1 MMIKEVKVMKRVA
14 LYVLAFCMTFGV
26 PQGSAFAAVKVKDVP
41 RITKVVVY
49 DCNHVKLQW
58 SRVKH
63 AVKYKLYRKKDSG
76 DFVLMKTTKY
86 RNWRNRNLA
95 YGTRYTYIIKAV
107 FGNGKVK
114 TSKVKTV
121 YTKPAKPVISVR
133 LHGCNRVVV
142 IWPAA
147 KGAVTYKV
155 YRKKNDGRF
164 ILRKTTTKRV
174 FTEKE
179 LAYGTRYTYKV
190 KAVSRAGK
198 SEISAA
204 RDIVTEKKPVMPE
217 ILPVLEVPQQT
228 EIPVIPEEPAD
239 PDTPDAPTDP
249 EQPLESELPEEPAEP
264 EAPQEPEEPAAPGLP
279 VNPKLPEE
287 KTITIRIPVYA
298 EETVYWIRSVD
309 TGEILYETTHSDCFE
324 QELLLRPDP
333 DTWHWGSGGVQ
344 VIKGY
349 ETMTMTET
357 EWESSWYHDRE
368 DVIVMQQDEL

>member
-1 MMIKEVKVMKRVA
+1 MKRVT
-14 LYVLAFCMTFGV
+14 LYVLVFCLIFGV
-26 PQGSAFAAVKVKDVP
+26 PQGAAFAAAKVKDTP
-41 RITKVVVY
+41 RITKAVVY
-49 DCNHVKLQW
+49 DRHHVKLQW

-63 AVKYKLYRKKDSG
+63 AVKYKIYRKKDGG
-76 DFVLMKTTKY
+76 DFVLVKTTRY

-95 YGTRYTYIIKAV
+95 YGARYTYKIKAV

-114 TSKVKTV
+114 TSNVKTV

-155 YRKKNDGRF
+155 YRKKDDGRF
-164 ILRKTTTKRV
+164 ILRKTTTKRM

-179 LAYGTRYTYKV
+179 LAYDTRYTYKV

-204 RDIVTEKKPVMPE
+204 RGIVTEKKPVMPE
-217 ILPVLEVPQQT
+217 ILPVPEVPQQP

-249 EQPLESELPEEPAEP
+249 EQPLEPELPEEPAEP
-264 EAPQEPEEPAAPGLP
+264 EAPQEPAEPAEPEEPAEPGLP
-279 VNPKLPEE
+279 VNPELPEE

-309 TGEILYETTHSDCFE
+309 TGAILYETTDPDCFE
-324 QELLLRPDP
+324 QELLSRPDP

-349 ETMTMTET
+349 ETLTMTKT

-368 DVIVMQQDEL
+368 DVIVMQQNELC